1 MSGTFTL
8 QFDGQ
13 TTSDLD
19 FDISADKM
27 EAALQDLST
36 VNEVSVTREVVAHGF
51 TWLVTF
57 NKIAYA
63 GDLAAELTASG
74 VGIFPSSTAAVSVES
89 LRHIIGRLPYHTIVT
104 GLTSVPHFFRVS
116 SYSENGVGDSTPAYF
131 GTPDTVSLTPSTQV
145 PMPPKNATVSVTT
158 SSSVT
163 VLWEAPQSTGG
174 NAITSYTVE
183 WDILDSFNSV
193 CAAGDCKD
201 LTVLG
206 SGTSSTTSYVI
217 EDLVPGQE
225 YFVRV
230 KATSASGSG
239 QVTLALPSP
248 IRPAAVPEAP
258 HAVVLLTDDDATLR
272 VEFAEPEAVAPFGSN
287 GAPIERYKIEWAQRV
302 HEVQKITIQSIAGAI
317 TAGQYRLVFSDGMS
331 PTPNLYTTPSCI
343 DWNAPAS
350 DIEAQLNS
358 LAGVDGVSVQRAGDA
373 SALHNFGYEY
383 TVTFDGLY
391 AVSGNMEE
399 LTFSTAGCASWAN
412 KGSDSATYTVTTQV
426 EGVAGAEPEV
436 VELVTAA
443 SAQLGGTMAL
453 SFSYEGT
460 MTEVVCEI
468 GRAHV

>member
-36 VNEVSVTREVVAHGF
+36 VNDVSVTREVVAHGF

-57 NKIAYA
+57 NKMAYA

-258 HAVVLLTDDDATLR
+258 HAVVLLTDNDATLR

-317 TAGQYRLVFSDGMS
+317 TGRTVPPGLQRRHVPDAQPVHDPELYRLERPGVGHRGAAELFGGRRRRVSAARWRRLG
-331 PTPNLYTTPSCI
+331 
-343 DWNAPAS
+343 A
-350 DIEAQLNS
+350 AQLWVRVHS
-358 LAGVDGVSVQRAGDA
+358 DVRRALCSVGQ
-373 SALHNFGYEY
+373 H
-383 TVTFDGLY
+383 
-391 AVSGNMEE
+391 
-399 LTFSTAGCASWAN
+399 
-412 KGSDSATYTVTTQV
+412 
-426 EGVAGAEPEV
+426 
-436 VELVTAA
+436 
-443 SAQLGGTMAL
+443 GGTD
-453 SFSYEGT
+453 
-460 MTEVVCEI
+460 V
-468 GRAHV
+468 